1 MLFKFYLKVLIYSIV
16 LSIIDLPYLSSKP
29 IKSNKV
35 SKLNF
40 IDNKSHKYNLT
51 KNVNITN
58 IKNIEIS
65 NNLSKELSNI
75 LRTEIV
81 KFQNQFITQLAI
93 TDESNI
99 DNFSLEIESNIQYQ
113 IENVY
118 HAEGNVIIY
127 FSNAIINGDVTIGD
141 GSVIFSGAIIANE
154 SKIGEHCF
162 IGPNTNLEHNNTF
175 GSFSSCG
182 AGVNCGGRVDVGKYS
197 FLGIGTSVKHQVNIG
212 ENCIVGGQSLILKNC
227 HKNSLYFG
235 VPAKKHFRLEV
246 EKYSYMWRDGG
257 QFAKKND

>member
-1 MLFKFYLKVLIYSIV
+1 MKNIAIIGSGEHAKKIAFEICKIRNYNLAGFIDEKIKIGSLIQKINNKKIKVIDNLKGL
-16 LSIIDLPYLSSKP
+16 
-29 IKSNKV
+29 NKN
-35 SKLNF
+35 KYKKMNF
-40 IDNKSHKYNLT
+40 IIGIGSNYKRFKI
-51 KNVNITN
+51 VEE
-58 IKNIEIS
+58 IKKLKLKLKWSKVIS
-65 NNLSKELSNI
+65 K
-75 LRTEIV
+75 
-81 KFQNQFITQLAI
+81 
-93 TDESNI
+93 
-99 DNFSLEIESNIQYQ
+99 
-113 IENVY
+113 
-118 HAEGNVIIY
+118 
-127 FSNAIINGDVTIGD
+127 NAIINGDVTIGD

-235 VPAKKHFRLEV
+235 VPAKKQKSLKMGY
-246 EKYSYMWRDGG
+246 KYL
-257 QFAKKND
+257 

>member
-1 MLFKFYLKVLIYSIV
+1 M
-16 LSIIDLPYLSSKP
+16 
-29 IKSNKV
+29 
-35 SKLNF
+35 NF
-40 IDNKSHKYNLT
+40 IIGIGSNYKRFKI
-51 KNVNITN
+51 VEE
-58 IKNIEIS
+58 IKKLKLKLKWSKVIS
-65 NNLSKELSNI
+65 K
-75 LRTEIV
+75 
-81 KFQNQFITQLAI
+81 
-93 TDESNI
+93 
-99 DNFSLEIESNIQYQ
+99 
-113 IENVY
+113 
-118 HAEGNVIIY
+118 
-127 FSNAIINGDVTIGD
+127 NAIINGDVTIGD

-235 VPAKKHFRLEV
+235 VPAKKQKSLKMGY
-246 EKYSYMWRDGG
+246 KYL
-257 QFAKKND
+257 